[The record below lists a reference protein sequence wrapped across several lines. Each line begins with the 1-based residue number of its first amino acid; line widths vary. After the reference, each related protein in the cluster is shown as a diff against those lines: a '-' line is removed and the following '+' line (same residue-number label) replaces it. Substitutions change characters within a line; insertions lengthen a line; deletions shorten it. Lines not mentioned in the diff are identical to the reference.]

1 MEAVNRVNQEKV
13 EVHYAEDGNFFEGV
27 YYGSLI
33 SFHFY
38 ALVFGLIR
46 LCFYN

>member
-1 MEAVNRVNQEKV
+1 MEVVDGVNQEKV
-13 EVHYAEDGNFFEGV
+13 ELHYAEDGDFFKGV
-27 YYGSLI
+27 YYASII
-33 SFHFY
+33 SIHFY